1 MAYERI
7 FTNKLFSSA
16 HIFNFKNANNN
27 VKNFLMTLECKMSKD
42 MNVVSNAIT
51 STKLLP
57 HQIHMTQSSATTTT
71 TITST
76 AAPQSLLDNPCLIE
90 LFKLRLFINLHKTNT
105 HAWVNLLA
113 FIVFIGWKYF

>member
-16 HIFNFKNANNN
+16 HIFNFKNANNNN

-51 STKLLP
+51 STKFLP
-57 HQIHMTQSSATTTT
+57 HQIQITQANPPPTTTT
-71 TITST
+71 TITTT
-76 AAPQSLLDNPCLIE
+76 ATPQSLLDNPCLIE
-90 LFKLRLFINLHKTNT
+90 LFKLR
-105 HAWVNLLA
+105 
-113 FIVFIGWKYF
+113 